1 MASSPGESDLWWDH
15 AVGRP
20 ICLGP
25 SGAWEAGVTGT
36 CVPLCA
42 RAVPWI
48 PAESSA
54 LLPLWGPPELVY
66 MDVVNKETYFW
77 KTNQNLKSD
86 IIRKVLVKSKET
98 VKIASVLGFHQN
110 AGKQAREPLFVL
122 LPTSC
127 SRSPTKALPEKKPVS
142 VQKSG

>member
-1 MASSPGESDLWWDH
+1 
-15 AVGRP
+15 
-20 ICLGP
+20 
-25 SGAWEAGVTGT
+25 
-36 CVPLCA
+36 
-42 RAVPWI
+42 
-48 PAESSA
+48 
-54 LLPLWGPPELVY
+54 
-66 MDVVNKETYFW
+66 MDVVNKETYFL